1 MEIQTLVLTL
11 AGFITGGFICWL
23 VEYKPYL
30 LSDSVNDESNCD
42 GSHSGARLFIFM
54 LVLGAIFWVLGNAGF
69 YMGHLSRYAILLTII
84 SGAALFDMNHRLI
97 PNRLIVVGIFGWIII
112 ALFGYVSITESVIA
126 GTCASLLMLLIRWL
140 GFVFFQKAGM
150 GMGDIKLVF
159 LIGLFLQWEVFWV
172 LYVALFAGG
181 VFAGIA
187 LGLHLLKRKHRLAFA
202 PFLAI
207 GVLLSAL
214 LMPFNKFLELWI

>member
-1 MEIQTLVLTL
+1 MEIQTLILTL

-30 LSDSVNDESNCD
+30 LADSVNEESNHD
-42 GSHSGARLFIFM
+42 DPHSGVRLFIFM
-54 LVLGAIFWVLGNAGF
+54 LVLGAIFWVLGNAAF
-69 YMGHLSRYAILLTII
+69 YVGNLSRYAILLTII
-84 SGAALFDMNHRLI
+84 CGAALFDMNHRLI
-97 PNRLIVVGIFGWIII
+97 PNRLLSVGFLGWVIITLSGHISIV
-112 ALFGYVSITESVIA
+112 ESLVA
-126 GTCASLLMLLIRWL
+126 GSCASLLVLLIRWL

-150 GMGDIKLVF
+150 GMGDVKLVF

-172 LYVALFAGG
+172 LYLALFSGG

-187 LGLHLLKRKHRLAFA
+187 LGLRLLKRKHRLAFA

-207 GVLLSAL
+207 GVLLSGL